1 MGSTLLSYHGPATHR
16 DARDDEILKAW
27 QPKSAK
33 LFNAD
38 WGSTDRLTWLY
49 GNLPA
54 TTFVYRNWPQSEEF
68 DDMFTNPVA
77 TGKRHADEWAT
88 RVHNGRDGSSAWRN
102 LPGFKVENQVFCGI
116 NEPTLYG
123 QRFEANIAQ
132 VAAYYVAFLDTLRAH
147 GLRGGALCLG
157 VGWPNNAGTN
167 TRVRWEPFESV
178 RAAIVRGN
186 HYLILHEYWDIAGP
200 QQNLGW
206 WFGRYKQCPWDV
218 PIIFGELGVD
228 RGVQGPT
235 WQGTRGYS
243 GHMSAEAYIAQLKWA
258 DQYMR
263 ADRRV
268 HSATVFTWDYGSN
281 EWHSF
286 ALREI
291 REPFL
296 QYVISQRNTADPA
309 PTPFPLYPPNVIDPL
324 PPTGGTQVIDLWS
337 NHYSSRAGQAPK
349 YVILHSTASPVG
361 STLESTAAYLKQN
374 DRGVSIHELV
384 GGATVYR
391 MVVDDRAAHHC
402 ESPTATLPGGEPN
415 YLNNELTWGIEG
427 FQIGATPVSA
437 AVARLMLERVVLAC
451 RRLNIPSARVL
462 SHQQIDPTRRTDPL
476 GIDMVQFRA
485 AVAAAL
491 NEVPTPPPPPPV
503 EPQWAK
509 IVWAIEQAARILQA
523 EGMQREHDVVLSDVS
538 YVDAVRERDN

>member
-1 MGSTLLSYHGPATHR
+1 MTGTLLSYHGPATHR

-68 DDMFTNPVA
+68 DDMFNAPVA

-102 LPGFKVENQVFCGI
+102 LPGFKLSNCVFLGV
-116 NEPTLYG
+116 NEPTLQG
-123 QRFEANIAQ
+123 PRFEANKAQ
-132 VAAYYVAFLDTLRAH
+132 VAAYYVSFLDTLRAH
-147 GLRGGALCLG
+147 GLLGGALSLG

-167 TRVRWEPFESV
+167 TRVRWEPFETV
-178 RAAIVRGN
+178 RQAIVRGG
-186 HYLILHEYWDIAGP
+186 HYLILHEYWDLQGP

-218 PIIFGELGVD
+218 KIILGEVGVD

-235 WQGTRGYS
+235 WEGTRGYS
-243 GHMSAEAYIAQLKWA
+243 GHMSAERYIQELGWA
-258 DQYMR
+258 DRYMR
-263 ADRRV
+263 ADRRI
-268 HSATVFTWDYGSN
+268 HSANVFIYDYN
-281 EWHSF
+281 NNQWHSF
-286 ALREI
+286 SIREI

-349 YVILHSTASPVG
+349 YVILHSTASPAG
-361 STLESTAAYLKQN
+361 STLASTAAYLKQN
-374 DRGVSIHELV
+374 DRAVSIHELV
-384 GGATVYR
+384 GDATVYR
-391 MVVDDRAAHHC
+391 MVADERGAHHC
-402 ESPTATLPGGEPN
+402 ESPTAQLPGGEPN

-451 RRLNIPSARVL
+451 RRLGIPSARVVA
-462 SHQQIDPTRRTDPL
+462 HREIDPTRRTDPL
-476 GIDMVQFRA
+476 GIEMGQFRA

-491 NEVPTPPPPPPV
+491 NEVPVPPPPPV
-503 EPQWAK
+503 EPQWGK
-509 IVWAIEQAARILQA
+509 VVWAMEQAARILQA
-523 EGMQREHDVVLSDVS
+523 EGLQREHDTVLSDVS
-538 YVDAVRERDN
+538 YVDAVRERDT